1 MLGDP
6 LGVTSAFR
14 LAAPAERE
22 ALELAGG
29 RVQRPMGVHTL
40 EMPERVEQG
49 GQIAR
54 GLVGLPLRGVH
65 GGVVGLRVKGCCEGC
80 LKNFIVTVVVTIG
93 PADTMQYQCDSMRC
107 FVTGTLRPDTVRKS

>member
-1 MLGDP
+1 MPEGFDARIEAVVDQILRMLGDP

-14 LAAPAERE
+14 LATPSERD

-29 RVQRPMGVHTL
+29 RVQRPMGVHAL

-54 GLVGLPLRGVH
+54 V
-65 GGVVGLRVKGCCEGC
+65 
-80 LKNFIVTVVVTIG
+80 
-93 PADTMQYQCDSMRC
+93 S
-107 FVTGTLRPDTVRKS
+107 